1 MDLSPIPLPYGKTY
15 HLFLS
20 FCQEDEEIAFSLLQ
34 ELENKYQ
41 LKCFYHL
48 RDFKPGVHVTENIL
62 DGIEKSMKIVYLVS
76 QKFKESHLCK
86 METLYGITASHKQCE
101 NSLIPVLL
109 EPIEMPRELQTINYV
124 DGTLDG
130 TDKACKIYKAC
141 LFGANESCILPNVIS
156 FQDMSNG
163 MPLRVIRRIEKTVWC
178 IPVTQFS
185 EDMTKRKRVKDE
197 ARSRQIDELCCE
209 IVEELNS
216 SKFTTNYYM
225 YNEGFWVRVWCFFV
239 LGAPALSVLPLL
251 VFLVIVGDIRE
262 ETLAGV
268 CSTLVIVPIVAVS
281 ILVCCCSYL
290 KVPARE
296 TLLSNITWKY
306 LRENYK
312 TLNVLPLIRSTE
324 EVVILNYDTDPCKKF
339 CIFALK
345 RIIEDEDQLQIKA
358 DSIILGFIYRKQTLL
373 ANWFG
378 LQDFK
383 YDRHN
388 TYFQKKCIC
397 QYLEPSL
404 LSDLFSDN

>member
-1 MDLSPIPLPYGKTY
+1 MIMELSPIPLPYGKSY

-20 FCQEDEEIAFSLLQ
+20 FCQEDEEIAYSLLQ
-34 ELENKYQ
+34 ELENSYQ
-41 LKCFYHL
+41 LKCLYHI
-48 RDFKPGVHVTENIL
+48 RDFQPGVHVTENIL

-76 QKFKESHLCK
+76 QKFKESQLCK

-109 EPIEMPRELQTINYV
+109 ESIEMPRELQTINYV
-124 DGTLDG
+124 DGTLEG
-130 TDKACKIYKAC
+130 TDIASKIYNAC

-163 MPLRVIRRIEKTVWC
+163 MPLRVIQRIEKTVWC
-178 IPVTQFS
+178 ITETRFS
-185 EDMTKRKRVKDE
+185 EDMNKRKRVKDE
-197 ARSRQIDELCCE
+197 ARSRQIDELCCQ
-209 IVEELNS
+209 IIEELNS
-216 SKFTTNYYM
+216 DKFTTNYYM
-225 YNEGFWVRVWCFFV
+225 YNSSFWVRVWCFFV

-268 CSTLVIVPIVAVS
+268 CSTLVIVSVVAVS
-281 ILVCCCSYL
+281 IVVCCCFSF
-290 KVPARE
+290 KVP
-296 TLLSNITWKY
+296 
-306 LRENYK
+306 
-312 TLNVLPLIRSTE
+312 

-345 RIIEDEDQLQIKA
+345 RRIEDEDQLQIKA
-358 DSIILGFIYRKQTLL
+358 DSIILSFIYRNQTLL

-378 LQDFK
+378 LEDFK

-397 QYLEPSL
+397 QCLEPSL
-404 LSDLFSDN
+404 LSDLFSNN

>member
-41 LKCFYHL
+41 LKCLYHL

-76 QKFKESHLCK
+76 QKFKESQLCK

-141 LFGANESCILPNVIS
+141 LFGANESCILPNVIP
-156 FQDMSNG
+156 FQDVSNG
-163 MPLRVIRRIEKTVWC
+163 MPLRVIRRVEKTVWC
-178 IPVTQFS
+178 IPVTRFS

-197 ARSRQIDELCCE
+197 ARSRQ
-209 IVEELNS
+209 
-216 SKFTTNYYM
+216 
-225 YNEGFWVRVWCFFV
+225 
-239 LGAPALSVLPLL
+239 
-251 VFLVIVGDIRE
+251 
-262 ETLAGV
+262 
-268 CSTLVIVPIVAVS
+268 
-281 ILVCCCSYL
+281 
-290 KVPARE
+290 RE

-312 TLNVLPLIRSTE
+312 TLKVLPLIRSTE

-345 RIIEDEDQLQIKA
+345 RRIEDEDQLQIEA
-358 DSIILGFIYRKQTLL
+358 DSIILGFIYRNQTLL

-378 LQDFK
+378 LEDFK

>member
-1 MDLSPIPLPYGKTY
+1 
-15 HLFLS
+15 
-20 FCQEDEEIAFSLLQ
+20 
-34 ELENKYQ
+34 
-41 LKCFYHL
+41 
-48 RDFKPGVHVTENIL
+48 
-62 DGIEKSMKIVYLVS
+62 
-76 QKFKESHLCK
+76 
-86 METLYGITASHKQCE
+86 
-101 NSLIPVLL
+101 
-109 EPIEMPRELQTINYV
+109 
-124 DGTLDG
+124 
-130 TDKACKIYKAC
+130 
-141 LFGANESCILPNVIS
+141 
-156 FQDMSNG
+156 MSNG
-163 MPLRVIRRIEKTVWC
+163 MPLRVIRRVEKTVWC
-178 IPVTQFS
+178 IPVTRFS

-209 IVEELNS
+209 IVEKLNL
-216 SKFTTNYYM
+216 SKFTTNYYK
-225 YNEGFWVRVWCFFV
+225 YNGGFWVRVWCFFV

-251 VFLVIVGDIRE
+251 VFLVIVGDITE

-268 CSTLVIVPIVAVS
+268 CSTLAVVPIVAVS
-281 ILVCCCSYL
+281 IVVCCCFYL

-312 TLNVLPLIRSTE
+312 TLKVLPLIRSTE

-345 RIIEDEDQLQIKA
+345 RRIEDEDQLQIEA
-358 DSIILGFIYRKQTLL
+358 DSIILGFIYRNQTLL

-378 LQDFK
+378 LEDFK

-404 LSDLFSDN
+404 LSDLFSDI